1 VGKPAG
7 YIFLERRKRMYA
19 LIKVKDSLRD
29 MTAIQYEDEN
39 DAVDEML
46 RQYRECLQAR
56 QRAYGGMY
64 IIRHDNF
71 DNTAYVRVEDHSFS
85 EESNVNVIRTD
96 HWNVVELENP

>member
-1 VGKPAG
+1 
-7 YIFLERRKRMYA
+7 MYA

-29 MTAIQYEDEN
+29 MTAIQYEDES

-46 RQYRECLQAR
+46 RQYRECLESR

-85 EESNVNVIRTD
+85 EESNVNIIRTD
-96 HWNVVELENP
+96 HWNVVELETP